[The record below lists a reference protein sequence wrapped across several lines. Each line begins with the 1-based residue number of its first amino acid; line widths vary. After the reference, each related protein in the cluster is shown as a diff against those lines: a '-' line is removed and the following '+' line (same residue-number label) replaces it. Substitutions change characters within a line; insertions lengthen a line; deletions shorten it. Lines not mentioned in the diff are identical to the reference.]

1 MEFDLDQDAFEDE
14 SMLCFQNYSQLLNC
28 YLLYFLPRVMATDD
42 QKYLNSIF
50 NLKNPFIFIRLI
62 SIWWHLI
69 FPACY
74 WKIKKTKLAFAKGQN
89 ERQGYQLIKHIIF
102 LSFVLLYCIINFDLK
117 IKTYNYFRW
126 WVEKTVIHTNS
137 CNLRLLHHQNP
148 YHYQQSNLLLLLHWP
163 SQVQKAS
170 SLSKMSWLIP
180 DGATT
185 LHNLRNAGS
194 KLFHV

>member
-1 MEFDLDQDAFEDE
+1 MASSF
-14 SMLCFQNYSQLLNC
+14 SCLL
-28 YLLYFLPRVMATDD
+28 
-42 QKYLNSIF
+42 
-50 NLKNPFIFIRLI
+50 LKNQEDQVSLCQRSKWKTEVPTYEETLI
-62 SIWWHLI
+62 CSV
-69 FPACY
+69 
-74 WKIKKTKLAFAKGQN
+74 
-89 ERQGYQLIKHIIF
+89 
-102 LSFVLLYCIINFDLK
+102 LSFVLLCCFINFDLQ
-117 IKTYNYFRW
+117 IKTYNYFCW
-126 WVEKTVIHTNS
+126 WVEKTVIYTNS

>member
-1 MEFDLDQDAFEDE
+1 
-14 SMLCFQNYSQLLNC
+14 
-28 YLLYFLPRVMATDD
+28 MATDD
-42 QKYLNSIF
+42 QKYQNSIF

-62 SIWWHLI
+62 SIWWHLL

-74 WKIKKTKLAFAKGQN
+74 WKIKKTKLAFAKGQK
-89 ERQGYQLIKHIIF
+89 ERQRYQLIKHRYRFPQFCAALLLHQFWSKKNKKLIF
-102 LSFVLLYCIINFDLK
+102 L
-117 IKTYNYFRW
+117 YFRW
-126 WVEKTVIHTNS
+126 WIEKTVIHRNS